1 MKASI
6 ILMLL
11 LLINTLAL
19 FAEIISKLIKD
30 LDLLSLIAIE
40 VLLIIFYYKKRVMKG
55 VRKVSKLNMDILNF
69 LVRNGKRS
77 A

>member
-1 MKASI
+1 MKASV

-11 LLINTLAL
+11 LLINTVAL
-19 FAEIISKLIKD
+19 FVEIISKLIKD

-40 VLLIIFYYKKRVMKG
+40 VLLIIFYYNKRVMKG
-55 VRKVSKLNMDILNF
+55 ARKVSQLNLDILNF